1 MAVFSAQELSPIEFY
16 HRAHLDVLQRV
27 HAILFEDDTAESE
40 SNDARGWADV
50 PGRRAPTRPDGFPA
64 ARAVGSLVCAS
75 GS

>member
-1 MAVFSAQELSPIEFY
+1 MFSAQELSPIEFY
-16 HRAHLDVLQRV
+16 RRAHLDVLQRV

-40 SNDARGWADV
+40 SNDARGE
-50 PGRRAPTRPDGFPA
+50 PGCRAPTRPGGFPA